1 MTLVRKNCNENDD
14 DFEGSKIDFF
24 KKIRATSFPPKQADE
39 GKRRQSL
46 FCFVAMDSWKGDSSQ
61 TGLITS
67 PPFPVPVMRPS
78 ALASVRSCRRE
89 EDMKRHGRIFLF
101 RRLPRTNNVVIP
113 WSTLIEGNEQPA
125 TLVSYSV
132 HEGKHFLFQVWVDY
146 FLRWFTMEPV
156 QLFISCY
163 LSSQWVILLGNYQGA
178 VVVAQVV
185 EQLIQKPRIWSLNPV
200 IGNFQKWA
208 NPTSFSF
215 IFKQT
220 IQFWQQSNA
229 KNVYGVGIQTH
240 DLSNMS
246 YLQ

>member
-1 MTLVRKNCNENDD
+1 MNNH
-14 DFEGSKIDFF
+14 
-24 KKIRATSFPPKQADE
+24 
-39 GKRRQSL
+39 
-46 FCFVAMDSWKGDSSQ
+46 
-61 TGLITS
+61 TG
-67 PPFPVPVMRPS
+67 
-78 ALASVRSCRRE
+78 
-89 EDMKRHGRIFLF
+89 H
-101 RRLPRTNNVVIP
+101 
-113 WSTLIEGNEQPA
+113 
-125 TLVSYSV
+125 SYSV